1 MKVAIVHDELVRRG
15 GAEQVTLLLH
25 QAFPTAPIYTSCY
38 NPQNTY
44 NEFSKCDI
52 RPSWFSKFV
61 KDEKWLKRLF
71 YPFSIWAMRSINLKE
86 YDVVLISTT
95 NCAKYVK
102 TNPENLFIAFCH
114 YPFRL
119 AWFPESYSEV
129 VNSNGLKNRLYK
141 FIIKRLK
148 KIDYNAAQNID
159 WFITNT
165 PDISEKIKVCYNP
178 RNEISVI
185 QASIPCSN
193 FFVSDTPRFD
203 YYLVISRIEYY
214 KKVDLVV
221 DAFLKMP
228 DKRVIIVGKGSKKRE
243 LQAKATSNIEFRE
256 GLSKNEIA
264 DLYANCKAFIFP
276 QEEDYGLTPL
286 EANASGR
293 PVFAYGKGGVTH
305 TMIPYNGN
313 NAKKCTAYFF
323 DRQTSDCLIDGIKK
337 MDMIDFDH
345 TFIREHAEKFDQDI
359 FINNIR
365 KFVLE
370 KYDLKER
377 KSNI

>member
-1 MKVAIVHDELVRRG
+1 MKIAIVHDELVRRG
-15 GAEQVTLLLH
+15 GAEQATLRLH
-25 QAFPTAPIYTSCY
+25 EAFPTAPIYTSCY

-44 NEFSKCDI
+44 DEFKKCDI

-71 YPFSIWAMRSINLKE
+71 YPFSIWAMRSINLRE

-95 NCAKYVK
+95 NCAKYVN

-141 FIIKRLK
+141 FVINRLK

-165 PDISEKIKVCYNP
+165 PEISEKIKVCYNP

-185 QASIPCSN
+185 KSSIPCSN
-193 FFVSDTPRFD
+193 FFVSDTPRLD

-228 DKRVIIVGKGSKKRE
+228 DKKVIIVGTGSKKRE

-293 PVFAYGKGGVTH
+293 PVIAYGKGGVTQ

-323 DRQTSDCLIDGIKK
+323 YRQTSDCLIDGIKK

-345 TFIREHAEKFDQDI
+345 TFIREHAETFDQDV
-359 FINNIR
+359 FVNNIR

-370 KYDLKER
+370 KYDLKEN
-377 KSNI
+377 KE